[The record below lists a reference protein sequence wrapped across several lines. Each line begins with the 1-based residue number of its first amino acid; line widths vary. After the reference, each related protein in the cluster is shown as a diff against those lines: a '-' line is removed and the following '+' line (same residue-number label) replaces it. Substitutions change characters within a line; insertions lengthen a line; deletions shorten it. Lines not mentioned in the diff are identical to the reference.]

1 MKISLFISALFV
13 FILLIIMPAGTSAD
27 IYKYIDS
34 NGILH
39 FTNVLTRND
48 SEMNFFVDASP
59 GREQRFYTT
68 SRFDSIIRKA
78 SSKFGVDFS
87 LVKAVIKVESDFNP
101 RAISKK
107 GATGLMQIMPFNFQS
122 FYIADPFDPVD
133 NIMGGTYY
141 LGKLIRKYKNKLPLA
156 LAAYNAGPTTVDVH
170 QDIPPFNETQR
181 YVKKVMYAYN
191 VYKRR
196 I

>member
-1 MKISLFISALFV
+1 MKKYL
-13 FILLIIMPAGTSAD
+13 FILLLVVLFLPGSTAAD

-34 NGILH
+34 NGVLH
-39 FTNVLTRND
+39 FTNALTRTD

-59 GREQRFYTT
+59 GRNQRFYTT
-68 SRFDSIIRKA
+68 SKFDSIIRKA

-101 RAISKK
+101 RAVSRK

-122 FYIADPFDPVD
+122 FYVSDPFDPVD

-156 LAAYNAGPTTVDVH
+156 LAAYNAGPTTVDAH
-170 QDIPPFNETQR
+170 QDIPPFNETRR

-191 VYKRR
+191 IYKRR

>member
-1 MKISLFISALFV
+1 MKKCSL
-13 FILLIIMPAGTSAD
+13 ILLLFLFFLPVGGTAD

-34 NGILH
+34 NGVLH
-39 FTNVLTRND
+39 FTNALTRTD

-68 SRFDSIIRKA
+68 SKFDSIIRKA

-101 RAISKK
+101 RAVSKK
-107 GATGLMQIMPFNFQS
+107 GASGLMQIMPFNFRS
-122 FYIADPFDPVD
+122 FYVSDPFDPVD

-141 LGKLIRKYKNKLPLA
+141 LGKLIRKYKNKVPLA
-156 LAAYNAGPTTVDVH
+156 LAAYNAGPTTVDAH
-170 QDIPPFNETQR
+170 QDIPPYRETKR

-191 VYKRR
+191 IYKRR

>member
-1 MKISLFISALFV
+1 MKKYLLI
-13 FILLIIMPAGTSAD
+13 ILLIVSFWSVGGYAD

-34 NGILH
+34 DGVLH
-39 FTNVLTRND
+39 FTNVLTRTD
-48 SEMNFFVDASP
+48 SEMNFFVDGNP
-59 GREQRFYTT
+59 GREREFYTT
-68 SRFDSIIRKA
+68 SKFDSIIRKA

-101 RAISKK
+101 RAVSRK
-107 GATGLMQIMPFNFQS
+107 GATGLMQIMPFNFQNFFVS
-122 FYIADPFDPVD
+122 DPFDPVD

-156 LAAYNAGPTTVDVH
+156 LAAYNAGPRRVDAH
-170 QDIPPFNETQR
+170 QDIPPFRETQR
-181 YVKKVMYAYN
+181 YVKKVMTAYN
-191 VYKRR
+191 IYKRS

>member
-1 MKISLFISALFV
+1 MKKYL
-13 FILLIIMPAGTSAD
+13 FILLLVVLFLPGSTAAD

-34 NGILH
+34 NGVLH
-39 FTNVLTRND
+39 FTNALTRTD

-59 GREQRFYTT
+59 GRNQRFYTT
-68 SRFDSIIRKA
+68 SKFDSIIRKA

-101 RAISKK
+101 RAVSRK
-107 GATGLMQIMPFNFQS
+107 GAAGLMQIMPFNFQS
-122 FYIADPFDPVD
+122 FYVSDPFDPVD

-156 LAAYNAGPTTVDVH
+156 LAAYNAGPTTVDAH
-170 QDIPPFNETQR
+170 QDIPPFNETRR

-191 VYKRR
+191 IYKRR

>member
-1 MKISLFISALFV
+1 MKKYLIILLLFV
-13 FILLIIMPAGTSAD
+13 LFLPVSTAAD

-34 NGILH
+34 NGVLH
-39 FTNVLTRND
+39 FTNALTRTD

-59 GREQRFYTT
+59 GRDQRFYTT
-68 SRFDSIIRKA
+68 SKFDSIIRKA
-78 SSKFGVDFS
+78 SSRFGVDFS

-101 RAISKK
+101 RAVSRK

-122 FYIADPFDPVD
+122 FYVSDPFDPVD

-156 LAAYNAGPTTVDVH
+156 LAAYNAGPTTVDAH
-170 QDIPPFNETQR
+170 QDIPPFNETRR

-191 VYKRR
+191 IYKRR

>member
-1 MKISLFISALFV
+1 
-13 FILLIIMPAGTSAD
+13 
-27 IYKYIDS
+27 
-34 NGILH
+34 
-39 FTNVLTRND
+39 
-48 SEMNFFVDASP
+48 MNFFVDGRP
-59 GREQRFYTT
+59 GRDRKFYTT
-68 SRFDSIIRKA
+68 SKFDSIIRKA

-101 RAISKK
+101 RAVSRK

-122 FYIADPFDPVD
+122 FFVSDPFDPVD

-156 LAAYNAGPTTVDVH
+156 LAAYNAGPTRVDAH
-170 QDIPPFNETQR
+170 QDIPPFSETKR
-181 YVKKVMYAYN
+181 YVKKVMTAYN
-191 VYKRR
+191 IYKRS